1 MFCPQ
6 CKAEYRPGFIRCSDC
21 GVDLVDRLPDEQDDL
36 IGAQQDDLID
46 SPNLDPPDFV
56 VIATVHNPLEEGQIC
71 SFLQA
76 NGIPAQPKSETL
88 KRTHG
93 MGIGF
98 VEILVP
104 RELADAARDL
114 LDKADRGEFGI
125 DASDT

>member
-21 GVDLVDRLPDEQDDL
+21 GTQLVDRLADEQTDS
-36 IGAQQDDLID
+36 ID
-46 SPNLDPPDFV
+46 SRNLGPPDFV
-56 VIATVHNPLEEGQIC
+56 VVTTVHDPMQEGQIC

-76 NGIPAQPKSETL
+76 NGIPAQPKGEALRKVYGT
-88 KRTHG
+88 
-93 MGIGF
+93 GIGF
-98 VEILVP
+98 VQILVP

-125 DASDT
+125 DASNT